1 MIYGGKTTQSLPRL
15 QSAAGFSLSMN
26 EKHFSNSKESVKFL
40 NEIILPHVKKMHESK
55 GLGKEQM
62 ALVIMDVFTGQMTS
76 KVKEFLQENKI
87 LLTNV
92 TANMTRFYRPLDL
105 TVNRSAKRFIA
116 KKFNGWYLDQISEEL
131 QSGAPLEDIDVKL
144 QFSI

>member
-15 QSAAGFSLSMN
+15 QSPAGFSLSMN

-144 QFSI
+144 

>member
-1 MIYGGKTTQSLPRL
+1 MKSFYPT
-15 QSAAGFSLSMN
+15 
-26 EKHFSNSKESVKFL
+26 SKRCANQE
-40 NEIILPHVKKMHESK
+40 

-62 ALVIMDVFTGQMTS
+62 ALVIMDVFTGQTTS

-87 LLTNV
+87 LPTNV
-92 TANMTRFYRPLDL
+92 IANMTRFYRPLDL
-105 TVNRSAKRFIA
+105 TVNRSVKRFIA

-131 QSGAPLEDIDVKL
+131 QSGTPLEDNDVKL

>member
-1 MIYGGKTTQSLPRL
+1 MQSLPRF
-15 QSAAGFSLSMN
+15 QSSAGFSLSMN
-26 EKHFSNSKESVKFL
+26 GKHFSNSKESVKFL
-40 NEIILPHVKKMHESK
+40 NEIILPPVKKMRESK

-76 KVKEFLQENKI
+76 KFKEFLQENKI

-105 TVNRSAKRFIA
+105 TVNRSVKRFIA
-116 KKFNGWYLDQISEEL
+116 KKFNGWYLDKISEEL
-131 QSGAPLEDIDVKL
+131 PSGTPLEDIDVKL